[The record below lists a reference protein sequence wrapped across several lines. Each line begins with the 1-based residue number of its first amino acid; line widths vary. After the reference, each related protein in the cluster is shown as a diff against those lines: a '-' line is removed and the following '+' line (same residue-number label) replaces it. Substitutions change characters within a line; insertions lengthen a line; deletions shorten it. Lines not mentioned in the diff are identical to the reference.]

1 MGTTRIASYRL
12 RIMGPD
18 VSGEPNVDLAERG
31 IEVEVAELDL
41 GKIEQI
47 INDMLPEDWYCKIE
61 D

>member
-1 MGTTRIASYRL
+1 
-12 RIMGPD
+12 MGPD